1 MKQDLKLAIE
11 HMCVFKIKENI
22 NIKINILA
30 IFTVIFL
37 DWI

>member
-11 HMCVFKIKENI
+11 HMCVFKIKENV
-22 NIKINILA
+22 NSTNTSNF
-30 IFTVIFL
+30 FTVVFL